1 MRPKPARSLTTALRT
16 RSTRLLAIGVAV
28 ASAGVISAGPTA
40 PAGHHPTPGAPGV
53 GDPYF
58 PHLGNGGFSVA
69 HYDLDIGY
77 APDSGRLDGRT
88 TVRARATQDLS
99 RFDLDLQQLTVS
111 SVQVDGHRA
120 AFTRQGDEL
129 VITPR
134 HFIPKGRSFTT
145 TVIYGGIPQPLSG
158 PIVFGSKYG
167 WMKTKTGVFVACEPN
182 AASTWFPA
190 SDHPS
195 EKATFDITVT
205 APKGLTAV
213 SNGRLVSTRNR
224 GGSTVTHWRES
235 RPMATYLATAT
246 IGRMDVRTG
255 RTPGGIPVYTA
266 IDPTLPNPRKVD
278 VFGLTSEITD
288 YWSKVFG
295 PYPFE
300 ETGAIVDGMPDA
312 GFSLETQSK
321 PIYSAVR
328 SETTIAHELAHQ
340 WFGDSVSVRQW
351 KDIWLNEGFATYA
364 QWLWDEHKGRRTAH
378 DAFRSAYDSI
388 KPEDPFWKIDV
399 ADPQRDT
406 MFADA
411 VYERGAMAL
420 QALRERIGDRD
431 FFRLLPQWTARH
443 RYGNASV
450 GEFIALAEKVSGQRL
465 GDLFH
470 TWLSQ
475 RGKPALG

>member
-1 MRPKPARSLTTALRT
+1 MRPAPSRSPGS
-16 RSTRLLAIGVAV
+16 RSTRILAIAV
-28 ASAGVISAGPTA
+28 AMASACVISAA
-40 PAGHHPTPGAPGV
+40 PAGRHHPTPGAPGI
-53 GDPYF
+53 GDSYF
-58 PHLGNGGFSVA
+58 PGLGNGGFKVA

-88 TVRARATQDLS
+88 TVHARATQDLS
-99 RFDLDLQQLTVS
+99 AFDLDLQQLTVS
-111 SVQVDGHRA
+111 SVQVNGRRA
-120 AFTRQGDEL
+120 DFTRKGDEL
-129 VITPR
+129 LITPR

-145 TVIYGGIPQPLSG
+145 TVTYGGIPQPLSG

-167 WMKTKTGVFVACEPN
+167 WMKTRTGVFVACEPN
-182 AASTWFPA
+182 AASTWFPS

-195 EKATFDITVT
+195 EKATFDITVK

-213 SNGRLVSTRNR
+213 SNGRLVSTRTR
-224 GGSTVTHWRES
+224 GASTVTHWRES

-246 IGRMDVRTG
+246 IGKLDVRTG

-266 IDPTLPNPRKVD
+266 IDPTLPNRNHTD
-278 VFGLTSEITD
+278 VFALTSEITD

-300 ETGAIVDGMPDA
+300 ETGAIVDDMPDA
-312 GFSLETQSK
+312 SFSLEVQSK
-321 PIYSAVR
+321 PVYSAIR
-328 SETTIAHELAHQ
+328 GETTIAHELAHQ
-340 WFGDSVSVRQW
+340 WFGDSVSVAHW

-364 QWLWDEHKGRRTAH
+364 QWLWDEHKGRRSAH
-378 DAFRSAYDSI
+378 DSFRRYYDSV
-388 KPEDPFWKIDV
+388 KSDDPFWKIDV

-406 MFADA
+406 MFSGA
-411 VYERGAMAL
+411 VYGRGAMAL
-420 QALRERIGDRD
+420 QALRERIGDQA
-431 FFRLLPQWTARH
+431 FFRLLPAWTSRH

-450 GEFIALAEKVSGQRL
+450 GQFIALAEQVSGQRL

-475 RGKPALG
+475 PGKPALS